1 MPLLSNRT
9 YHKDTKKCSFVDRTN
24 PYDLQNYD
32 IREDDE
38 ITSSDDAGL
47 ESSDAGYED
56 EYEEGSYYVSSGP
69 NTADEG
75 SASASQGE
83 KGKRPRSASP
93 FKRSISSLF
102 KRRGSRDS
110 CVEEKELDIADEDG
124 SCAAIPGIDQVQSD
138 AASSSKFWRSWRLK
152 HQRHGSEHV
161 VDENNDVESN
171 AFASDKQA
179 ICTDATVPL
188 RHGSNIEKLSEL
200 QIENTSLEI
209 FETDREGN
217 PDGAFD
223 ARKLDES
230 PTSIARGLQ
239 LKARLGID
247 SAGSQQPEKDSN
259 HGTLGYAEGG
269 DIMSAKVPL
278 LPSPSTPVEEQI
290 FWKKNVPKSEFQHYE
305 SIYLTPKDYVA
316 LEDQFDRVQ
325 VNKNSRTYRNFVNI
339 IELLDGTSENTFQMF
354 SLEEFTTAVLGLV
367 KGEPKEHKGVRPE
380 HHAKLDR
387 TSSCDDHSSLEL
399 KKQDRS
405 SSRIRDLEEE
415 LSSLR
420 ERYDCSVEDAYK
432 CRNELKIV
440 KSELEETRHE
450 VDNTINRMDK
460 IKSDLKEEINRR
472 ISTEETLRGE
482 LDIAAESAKKE
493 LSKSEELRD
502 SLIKSKNEQEAL
514 QAETLVLKEQNE
526 TSRSRINELVQLVSQ
541 LEAEA
546 RKAREENSQLQ
557 QSFQEKDVLAT
568 HAKMANVKLQKD
580 CQRERCK
587 LLDGRRELDL
597 LRRQM
602 ELAACHKAEALQFMA
617 QMMMS
622 FRDVL
627 SKDTLQECDSY
638 LGAINSNQLFNRA
651 LFNTDGEMTERQ
663 LSDQFGQ
670 ELQRVTEFYRDFAKK
685 RLLDQI
691 FAKHISYM
699 RSNLFLSQQLK
710 GLRQQGQDHEEYI
723 SRLLKDCKAQRV
735 LIAKQDNRIETMKKV
750 KQSDFK
756 TGSIQT

>member
-9 YHKDTKKCSFVDRTN
+9 YHEDTKKCSFVDSTN

-47 ESSDAGYED
+47 ESSDVGYED
-56 EYEEGSYYVSSGP
+56 EYEEGSYYISSGP
-69 NTADEG
+69 HTADEDPT
-75 SASASQGE
+75 SASREE

-110 CVEEKELDIADEDG
+110 CVEEKEPGTAEDDG
-124 SCAAIPGIDQVQSD
+124 SGSATPGVEQAQGD
-138 AASSSKFWRSWRLK
+138 AASSTKFWRSWRSK
-152 HQRHGSEHV
+152 HQKNGSEHNM
-161 VDENNDVESN
+161 DENNNEESEVL
-171 AFASDKQA
+171 AVTKQA
-179 ICTDATVPL
+179 AFNDVAVQL

-209 FETDREGN
+209 FENGRKDS
-217 PDGAFD
+217 PDGLFD

-230 PTSIARGLQ
+230 PTSISRGLQ
-239 LKARLGID
+239 LKARIRID
-247 SAGSQQPEKDSN
+247 SAGSKGLEKDSD
-259 HGTLGYAEGG
+259 HGTPGCVENG
-269 DIMSAKVPL
+269 DIMSAKVPF
-278 LPSPSTPVEEQI
+278 LPSPSTPIDEQV
-290 FWKKNVPKSEFQHYE
+290 FWKKNVPKSEFQQYE
-305 SIYLTPKDYVA
+305 SIYQTPKDYVA
-316 LEDQFDRVQ
+316 LEDQFDRIQ
-325 VNKNSRTYRNFVNI
+325 MNKNSRTYRNFVNI
-339 IELLDGTSENTFQMF
+339 IELLGGAPEDTFQIF
-354 SLEEFTTAVLGLV
+354 SLEEFTTAVLELV
-367 KGEPKEHKGVRPE
+367 KTGSKDRRVVPPE
-380 HHAKLDR
+380 NHAKLSR
-387 TSSCDDHSSLEL
+387 ASSCDNRPCSEL
-399 KKQDRS
+399 KEQDRS
-405 SSRIRDLEEE
+405 LPRVLKLEEE
-415 LSSLR
+415 LSLIR
-420 ERYDCSVEDAYK
+420 EKYDCSLEDAYK

-450 VDNTINRMDK
+450 LDNAVNRADK
-460 IKSDLKEEINRR
+460 TKSDLKEEIERR
-472 ISTEETLRGE
+472 TSTEETLRE
-482 LDIAAESAKKE
+482 KLDIAAESAKKE

-502 SLIKSKNEQEAL
+502 NLITSKNEYGAL
-514 QAETLVLKEQNE
+514 HAETQVLKEQNE
-526 TSRSRINELVQLVSQ
+526 TARSRINELVQLVSQ

-546 RKAREENSQLQ
+546 RKAREENGQLQ

-568 HAKMANVKLQKD
+568 HAKVANVKLQKD

-587 LLDGRRELDL
+587 VLDARRELGL

-651 LFNTDGEMTERQ
+651 LFGTEGEMTEQQ

-735 LIAKQDNRIETMKKV
+735 LIAKQDNRIENMKKV
-750 KQSDFK
+750 KQNDTK
-756 TGSIQT
+756 T